1 MPQIIQI
8 RNYNRGHLYLQI
20 LPDQD
25 NDNNIDD
32 PLGITNAINWE
43 VLEDPK
49 KLKVLEEIFKD
60 FK

>member
-1 MPQIIQI
+1 M
-8 RNYNRGHLYLQI
+8 NK
-20 LPDQD
+20 D